1 MARWGPSV
9 LDVLTPTEK
18 GNIAEAA
25 IAAAAVKLGLGV
37 ALPVG
42 DGRRYDLVLDT
53 GARLLRVQCKWAPL
67 GRGFLHLRV
76 KPTGNNQAAGVK
88 WADNYHLGAI
98 AQLGERLHGMQEAE
112 GSSPSSSID
121 AQARGHP
128 IPGHEFREK
137 FGLYMERAAA
147 GEEIHVTRYGRPSV
161 CLLPS
166 VPLLP
171 VVTPANGRAG
181 RL

>member
-1 MARWGPSV
+1 MADDFP
-9 LDVLTPTEK
+9 
-18 GNIAEAA
+18 
-25 IAAAAVKLGLGV
+25 
-37 ALPVG
+37 
-42 DGRRYDLVLDT
+42 
-53 GARLLRVQCKWAPL
+53 
-67 GRGFLHLRV
+67 
-76 KPTGNNQAAGVK
+76 
-88 WADNYHLGAI
+88 LGAI
-98 AQLGERLHGMQEAE
+98 AQLGERCHGMAEAE

-128 IPGHEFREK
+128 IPAHEFREK

-161 CLLPS
+161 CLLPA

-181 RL
+181 QL